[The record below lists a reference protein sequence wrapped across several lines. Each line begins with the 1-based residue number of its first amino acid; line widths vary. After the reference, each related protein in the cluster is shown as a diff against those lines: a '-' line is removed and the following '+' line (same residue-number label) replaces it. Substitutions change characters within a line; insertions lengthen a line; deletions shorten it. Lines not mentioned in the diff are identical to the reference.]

1 MAPRILLIEDDPD
14 FRAMLVEA
22 LSGKGYA
29 VTPAGSAEEGLR
41 TLAQG
46 RFDLVL
52 TDVKLPGMTG
62 LESVPKL
69 KDVDPGV
76 DIIVMTAYASR
87 EAAVEAVRNGAYD
100 FFAKPFSLAEM
111 EVVIRRALEKRR
123 LQAEVSSLRRALGAE
138 GGPLARL
145 VGDSDPMRRIK
156 ALLEKIAPLETTVLI
171 TGESGTGKEL
181 VADTIHALSSR
192 AAKPFVRINCAAIP
206 DNLLESELFGHEKG
220 AFTGA
225 LTSKPGLFEMAHG
238 GSILL
243 DEIGDMPLALQAKLL
258 RVVEYKQ
265 VMRLGGGKTIDVD
278 VRIMAATNQD
288 LLERSR
294 EKLFREDLYYRLN
307 VATVHLPPLRE
318 RRDDVPQLTACFLDK
333 VNVRLGTAFR
343 GVSGDGRREL
353 MAAAWPGNV
362 RQLANIIERAAIL
375 GQGDYLTGTDVAKAF
390 QKSLHMAE
398 PALSGAGEGAA
409 AGEAVALGAVEA
421 AGSLKETMRHVER
434 NLIMDALQQAGGRQA
449 AAARLLGISPKN
461 LWNKLQKHGI
471 GSAE

>member
-22 LSGKGYA
+22 LTGKGYA
-29 VTPAGSAEEGLR
+29 VTAAGSAEEGLR
-41 TLAQG
+41 TLAGG
-46 RFDLVL
+46 RFDIVL

-69 KDVDPGV
+69 KAVDPGV

-123 LQAEVSSLRRALGAE
+123 LQAEVSSLRRALGAD
-138 GGPLARL
+138 GGPLGRL
-145 VGDSDPMRRIK
+145 VGESAPMRRIK
-156 ALLEKIAPLETTVLI
+156 TLLEKIAPLETTVLI

-181 VADTIHALSSR
+181 VADTIHALSPR

-206 DNLLESELFGHEKG
+206 DTLLESELFGHEKG

-225 LTSKPGLFEMAHG
+225 LTTKPGLFEMAHG

-243 DEIGDMPLALQAKLL
+243 DEIGDMPPALQAKLL

-307 VATVHLPPLRE
+307 VATVHLPPLRD
-318 RRDDVPQLTACFLDK
+318 RIDDVALLAACFLDK
-333 VNVRLGTAFR
+333 INVRLGTTFR
-343 GVSGDGRREL
+343 GVSGDGVREL

-362 RQLANIIERAAIL
+362 RQLANILERAAIL
-375 GQGDYLTGTDVAKAF
+375 GQADSLTGMDVARAF
-390 QKSLHMAE
+390 QKNLHMAD
-398 PALSGAGEGAA
+398 PDVP
-409 AGEAVALGAVEA
+409 VACGPLVAT
-421 AGSLKETMRHVER
+421 GSLKESMQLVER
-434 NLIMDALQQAGGRQA
+434 SLILDALARTGGKQA
-449 AAARLLGISPKN
+449 AAARLLGLSPKN

-471 GSAE
+471 GPAE